1 MSEIAKTT
9 FFMMISFLFYK
20 LLVSSFLEAFYEV
33 FLWYSGKMA
42 GRKRFC
48 CCCKKTYF
56 FGSTYIFFFYLCLF
70 LRIYL
75 VNSWVLCGRRKKYII
90 RSRLFYYIEV
100 FTFVF
105 TYTLQHMHYAYM
117 HFRYTFFIKTQHS

>member
-48 CCCKKTYF
+48 CCCKKHTFGTYVVVHI
-56 FGSTYIFFFYLCLF
+56 SFFFFIFVSFYVYT
-70 LRIYL
+70 YL
-75 VNSWVLCGRRKKYII
+75 VNSWVLCGQRKKYII
-90 RSRLFYYIEV
+90 RSRLFYDIEV
-100 FTFVF
+100 FKFVF
-105 TYTLQHMHYAYM
+105 IYTLQHMHECICIPIL
-117 HFRYTFFIKTQHS
+117 T